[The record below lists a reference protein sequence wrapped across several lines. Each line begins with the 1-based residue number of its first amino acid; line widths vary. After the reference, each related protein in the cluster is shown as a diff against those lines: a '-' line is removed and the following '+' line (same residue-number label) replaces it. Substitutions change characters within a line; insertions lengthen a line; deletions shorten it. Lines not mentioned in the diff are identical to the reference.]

1 MYKIPCY
8 DSISAYRP
16 KMYIMSYSEKIDH
29 VNNDLEFN
37 IPTVHINEISSDTKL
52 NLEEFISIERE
63 KLIPIAEK
71 ARQQEKAI
79 KSVLK

>member
-1 MYKIPCY
+1 
-8 DSISAYRP
+8 
-16 KMYIMSYSEKIDH
+16 MSYSEKIDH